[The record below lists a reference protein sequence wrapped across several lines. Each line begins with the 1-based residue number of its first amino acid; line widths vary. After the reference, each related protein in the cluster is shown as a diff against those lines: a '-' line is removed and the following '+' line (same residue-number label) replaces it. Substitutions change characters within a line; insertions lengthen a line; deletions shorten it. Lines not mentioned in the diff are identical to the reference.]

1 MKNKNGFISMS
12 LVYSFLVLF
21 LFLMMSIINCY
32 LKKNTYLEAL
42 DTQVSKD
49 ISITKDAKSSLLS
62 TILEDNISIP
72 SYTLNLKNIS
82 NNTVKNGNGL
92 FYIDDKT
99 KTDENNDGYGSKIY
113 FFRGAVDNNYVVFAK
128 EIKRDDSNQVSE
140 EKSICWRI
148 LRTNEDGSIR
158 LLYSGLQQN
167 DGSCPTTGLN
177 LDLRRLNNKYNSY
190 ADTNNNV
197 AFTKISST
205 EEYKDN
211 AYVGYTYG
219 GRVSELSD
227 PEAFMSSKNDYELYL
242 YTNYHDGTG
251 NVTSSNIKAVLDDY
265 FLNHTNMYYSTE
277 LNYQP
282 AGSTDP
288 NETINMVN
296 DRIANA
302 IFCND
307 RNLMPLS
314 SIQSPVGDYTL
325 SIADPDELV
334 LERLNKGYSYYPTL
348 LEGYNRLWNGEP
360 TYVCKQSIDRYTLR
374 TISGGTN
381 QNYNA
386 LSYAIG
392 LPTLDEVIY
401 AGGAVNKNNTGYF
414 MKGDTAYWTMTPL
427 GIDKTPMMATVS
439 SEGAI
444 TNTNATTSKSIRPVI
459 SVNQEILVM
468 SGNGLRKEPYILK

>member
-1 MKNKNGFISMS
+1 MKIKNKSTHTGAF
-12 LVYSFLVLF
+12 FLRGQ
-21 LFLMMSIINCY
+21 I
-32 LKKNTYLEAL
+32 KN
-42 DTQVSKD
+42 Q
-49 ISITKDAKSSLLS
+49 
-62 TILEDNISIP
+62 
-72 SYTLNLKNIS
+72 
-82 NNTVKNGNGL
+82 GC
-92 FYIDDKT
+92 
-99 KTDENNDGYGSKIY
+99 
-113 FFRGAVDNNYVVFAK
+113 AK

-148 LRTNEDGSIR
+148 IRTNEDGSIR
-158 LLYSGLQQN
+158 LLYSGLQQS

-177 LDLRRLNNKYNSY
+177 LDLRRLNDKYNSY
-190 ADTNNNV
+190 ADANNNV

-227 PEAFMSSKNDYELYL
+227 PGAFISSKNDYELYL
-242 YTNYHDGTG
+242 YTHYHDGTG
-251 NVTSSNIKAVLDDY
+251 NATSSNIKKVLDDY

-277 LNYQP
+277 HNYQP
-282 AGSTDP
+282 AGSTDA

-296 DRIANA
+296 ERIANA

-307 RNLMPLS
+307 RTLAIQPETISDNTMAVWDPNPLTESLM
-314 SIQSPVGDYTL
+314 
-325 SIADPDELV
+325 
-334 LERLNKGYSYYPTL
+334 NKGFSYYPTL
-348 LEGYNRLWNGEP
+348 LEGYNRLWDGTP

-401 AGGAVNKNNTGYF
+401 AGGSANIENDGYF
-414 MKGDTAYWTMTPL
+414 MKGDTSYWTMTPIKSDKQPFMAVVEDTGEL
-427 GIDKTPMMATVS
+427 NNIDATL
-439 SEGAI
+439 AI
-444 TNTNATTSKSIRPVI
+444 PIRPVI

>member
-42 DTQVSKD
+42 DSQVSKD
-49 ISITKDAKSSLLS
+49 INITKDAKSSLFS
-62 TILEDNISIP
+62 TILEDNISVP
-72 SYTLNLKNIS
+72 SYTLNLRNIS

-128 EIKRDDSNQVSE
+128 EIKRDASNQVSE

-158 LLYSGLQQN
+158 LLYSGLQQS

-177 LDLRRLNNKYNSY
+177 LDLRRLNDKYNSY

-219 GRVSELSD
+219 GRISELSD
-227 PEAFMSSKNDYELYL
+227 PEAFISSKNDYELYL
-242 YTNYHDGTG
+242 YTHYHDGTG
-251 NVTSSNIKAVLDDY
+251 NVTSSNIKTVLDDY

-277 LNYQP
+277 HNYQP
-282 AGSTDP
+282 VGSTDA

-296 DRIANA
+296 ERIANA
-302 IFCND
+302 IFCNN
-307 RNLMPLS
+307 RTLAIEPETIFPN
-314 SIQSPVGDYTL
+314 PV
-325 SIADPDELV
+325 SMQNPDLV
-334 LERLNKGYSYYPTL
+334 AESRVNKGFSNYTTL

-401 AGGAVNKNNTGYF
+401 AGGAANANNTGYF
-414 MKGDTAYWTMTPL
+414 MKGDTAYWTMSPL
-427 GIDKTPMMATVS
+427 GVDKTPMMATVS

-444 TNTNATTSKSIRPVI
+444 TSTDATTSIPIRPVI

-468 SGNGLRKEPYILK
+468 SGNGLRTEPYILK

>member
-42 DTQVSKD
+42 DSQVSKD
-49 ISITKDAKSSLLS
+49 ISITKDAKSSLFS
-62 TILEDNISIP
+62 TILEDNLSIP
-72 SYTLNLKNIS
+72 SYTLNFTKIS
-82 NNTVKNGNGL
+82 NNTIKNGNGL
-92 FYIDDKT
+92 FYIEDKI

-113 FFRGAVDNNYVVFAK
+113 FFRGEVDNNYVVFAK
-128 EIKRDDSNQVSE
+128 EIKRNSSKQVNE
-140 EKSICWRI
+140 QKSICWRI

-158 LLYSGLQQN
+158 LLYSGLQQA

-177 LDLRRLNNKYNSY
+177 LNLRRLDTKYNSY
-190 ADTNNNV
+190 ADENNKV

-219 GRVSELSD
+219 GRISELTD
-227 PEAFMSSKNDYELYL
+227 EETFIGTKNDYELYT
-242 YTNYHDGTG
+242 YTHYHDGTG
-251 NVTSSNIKAVLDDY
+251 NVTSSNIKKVLDDY
-265 FLNHTNMYYSTE
+265 FLNYTNMYYSTE
-277 LNYQP
+277 HNYQP
-282 AGSTDP
+282 EGSSNP

-296 DRIANA
+296 ERMANA

-307 RNLMPLS
+307 RNLTEETY
-314 SIQSPVGDYTL
+314 ITSPKGDYEL
-325 SIADPDELV
+325 SITAPDATQQA
-334 LERLNKGYSYYPTL
+334 RLNKGFSYYPTL
-348 LEGYNRLWNGEP
+348 LEGYDRLWNGNP
-360 TYVCKQSIDRYTLR
+360 TYMCKQSIDRYTLR

-386 LSYAIG
+386 LAYAIG

-401 AGGAVNKNNTGYF
+401 AGGALNTNNTGYF

-439 SEGAI
+439 SSGALN
-444 TNTNATTSKSIRPVI
+444 NTNATTALPIRPVI
-459 SVNQEILVM
+459 SVKPEILVM
-468 SGNGLRKEPYILK
+468 SGNGLRTEPYILK